1 MASCPARPGT
11 RCNNKNMKTLAIAA
25 ILAAM
30 SALAGVPTDYTEI
43 GLLWS
48 NIRRRTAIWPPIIT
62 VPQMVLFGYAQNTFV
77 VA

>member
-1 MASCPARPGT
+1 MASYPANPVT

-25 ILAAM
+25 TLAAM
-30 SALAGVPTDYTEI
+30 SASAGVPTDYTEI

-48 NIRRRTAIWPPIIT
+48 NIGRRTAIWLPIIT
-62 VPQMVLFGYAQNTFV
+62 VPQIVLFGYALNIFV

>member
-1 MASCPARPGT
+1 MASCPAKPVT

-25 ILAAM
+25 TLAAM

-48 NIRRRTAIWPPIIT
+48 NIGRRTAI
-62 VPQMVLFGYAQNTFV
+62 
-77 VA
+77 